1 MIATIALY
9 LKKKKILSPLTF
21 MSHQIPSIII
31 FKKINENDF
40 LNKIECRIYNLM
52 WVFLKISCV
61 K

>member
-9 LKKKKILSPLTF
+9 LKKKKILS
-21 MSHQIPSIII
+21 III
-31 FKKINENDF
+31 LKKINENDF

-52 WVFLKISCV
+52 WAFLKINCV